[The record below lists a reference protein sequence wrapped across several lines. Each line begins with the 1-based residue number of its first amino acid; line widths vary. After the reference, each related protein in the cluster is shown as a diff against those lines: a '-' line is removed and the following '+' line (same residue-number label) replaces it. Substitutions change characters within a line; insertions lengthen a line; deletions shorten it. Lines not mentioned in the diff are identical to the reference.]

1 VAESRKRPARPGAHG
16 SSYTVTARADA
27 KVRKQ
32 RFDELDDALTAVERI
47 AGELADG
54 AHARP
59 AGGFLIRRLDPVQ
72 QVVGRIELAG
82 PGRMRAGVDVR
93 GDGSSE
99 AFLGRVRRTLIE
111 QQGRETAFDA
121 LRRVLA

>member
-1 VAESRKRPARPGAHG
+1 VG
-16 SSYTVTARADA
+16 SFKVTTRAGA

-32 RFDELDDALTAVERI
+32 RHEQLDQALAAVERI
-47 AGELADG
+47 ADELAEEAD
-54 AHARP
+54 ARP
-59 AGGFLIRRLDPVQ
+59 AGGFLIRRLSPVE

-82 PGRMRAGVDVR
+82 PGGLRAGVDVR

-99 AFLGRVRRTLIE
+99 AYTGRLRRTLVE
-111 QQGRETAFDA
+111 QRGSETPFDA